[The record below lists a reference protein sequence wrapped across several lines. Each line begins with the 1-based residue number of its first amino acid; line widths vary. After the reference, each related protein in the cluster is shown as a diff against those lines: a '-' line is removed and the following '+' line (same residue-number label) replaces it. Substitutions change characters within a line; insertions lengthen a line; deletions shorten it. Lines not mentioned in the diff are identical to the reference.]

1 MDFNQIKS
9 YLQPELDRVQNEM
22 LRALASDIPLLEQT
36 NKMLLSRSGKMVRPV
51 LSLLIAKTYLGG
63 KVTEDTIK
71 LAATSELLHNATLLH
86 DDVADNSNSRRGVPT
101 IMSLLGGRASV
112 LLGDYWLVKAVDRI
126 MEATCSSHELF
137 RVFTKTLGDLAEGE
151 MLQLQKAD
159 TCNTTEEDYLR
170 IIYSKTTSLFV
181 ATAHSSAIS
190 VAASPEFTV
199 AAIEY
204 ATKLGQAFQIKD
216 DILDYNGTDIGKPL
230 GQDLNEQKITL
241 PLLGA
246 FVNAGPELEK
256 EIRQKLV
263 NISEHPEYQK
273 EIVDFVKRYDGI
285 GYAEQRLD
293 KLEKEAED
301 AVKKMPEGQDREY
314 LSGLAMFVIGRKK

>member
-9 YLQPELDRVQNEM
+9 YLQPELERVQQEM
-22 LRALASDIPLLEQT
+22 LKALATDIPLLEQT
-36 NKMLLSRSGKMVRPV
+36 NNMLMKRSGKMVRPV

-63 KVTEDTIK
+63 PVNEDTIK
-71 LAATSELLHNATLLH
+71 LAATAELLHNATLLH
-86 DDVADNSNSRRGVPT
+86 DDVADNSNSRRGMPT

-112 LLGDYWLVKAVDRI
+112 LLGDYWLVRAVDRI
-126 MEATCSSHELF
+126 MESTCTSDRLF

-181 ATAHSSAIS
+181 ATAHSASISVDASEEFTQSAI
-190 VAASPEFTV
+190 EF
-199 AAIEY
+199 
-204 ATKLGQAFQIKD
+204 ATNLGQAFQIKD

-246 FVNAGPELEK
+246 FVHSGPELEK
-256 EIRQKLV
+256 EIRNKLV
-263 NISEHPEYQK
+263 NISEHPEYQQ
-273 EIVDFVKRYDGI
+273 EIVDFVKEYKGI
-285 GYAEQRLD
+285 EYAEAR
-293 KLEKEAED
+293 LEKLAEKANGCLD
-301 AVKKMPEGQDREY
+301 RMPEGEAREY
-314 LSGLAMFVIGRKK
+314 LSSLAYFVIGRKK